1 MKLNSIAEILVDAG
15 VGTLRKDI
23 FINFMPGD
31 LTEGI
36 LLRDG
41 FSGTKINHYL
51 PGFHKTDFQLIVRSK
66 KFQDGEALI
75 EAAILA
81 LTINTRAIHGDM
93 DIHNMRPRSL
103 PFAYPLS
110 PGNLTEFVT
119 QIDVAYNIV

>member
-1 MKLNSIAEILVDAG
+1 MKLDSVAQILEDAG
-15 VGTLRKDI
+15 VGTIKRNI

-31 LTEGI
+31 VKEGI

-51 PGFHKTDFQLIVRSK
+51 PGFHKTDFQLIVRAV

-81 LTINTRAIHGDM
+81 LTINTRAIYGNM

-103 PFAYPLS
+103 PFSYPLS
-110 PGNLTEFVT
+110 PGNITEFVT